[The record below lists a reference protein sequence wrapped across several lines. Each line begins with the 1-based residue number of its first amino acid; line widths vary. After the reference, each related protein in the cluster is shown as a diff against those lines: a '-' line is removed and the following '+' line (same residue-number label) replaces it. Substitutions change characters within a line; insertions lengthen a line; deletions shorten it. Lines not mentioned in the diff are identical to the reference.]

1 MGFIDTL
8 RSLFK
13 KDSSV
18 EVNLSEMQQVEQSPK
33 YNQDILDK
41 IDTLNIDRTDLALD
55 KIEGEAETINSYLK
69 GLIKD
74 ITRYADLM
82 DSKEKQILIVNAI
95 SGKIKVITQHSLEL
109 KNLIAHL
116 EERYYEQALKQLKDI
131 NEKTNR
137 EELRNLIEELER
149 EREIVR
155 SLDTKLTR
163 IIAYDELFN
172 PEKNREY
179 EGEIKKEVTKREI
192 HTNINDITSHLL
204 NEVIAKGK
212 SLKPRIEKRDISG
225 RVKRILEI

>member
-1 MGFIDTL
+1 MGFIDSL
-8 RSLFK
+8 RGLFK
-13 KDSSV
+13 KDNV
-18 EVNLSEMQQVEQSPK
+18 EVNLSEMQQVEQAPR
-33 YNQDILDK
+33 YNQEILDK
-41 IDTLNIDRTDLALD
+41 INALNIDHKDLALD

-82 DSKEKQILIVNAI
+82 DNKEKQVLIVNAI

-116 EERYYEQALKQLKDI
+116 EERYYEHVLGQLKYI
-131 NEKTNR
+131 NEKTNK
-137 EELRNLIEELER
+137 EELRNIIEEFER

-155 SLDTKLTR
+155 SLDIKITR

-172 PEKNREY
+172 PEKNKEY

-192 HTNINDITSHLL
+192 HTNINELTSHLL
-204 NEVIAKGK
+204 NEVITKGM
-212 SLKPRIEKRDISG
+212 SLKSRIEKRNISDK
-225 RVKRILEI
+225 VKRILEI